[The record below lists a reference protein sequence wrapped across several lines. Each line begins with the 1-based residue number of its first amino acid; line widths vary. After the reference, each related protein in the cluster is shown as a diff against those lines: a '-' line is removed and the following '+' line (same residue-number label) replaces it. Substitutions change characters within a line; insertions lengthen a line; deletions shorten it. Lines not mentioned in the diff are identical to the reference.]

1 IPISLEEPTN
11 EDNDDT
17 AFPSSLPFKPSENA
31 ASIDLLKVP
40 GTKDKA
46 NLYVTSLIQLM
57 YTMEE
62 LVALTPTD
70 NYDDNR
76 YKLIQEAVRCKFKL
90 TGDQLQQLFNEWLRG

>member
-1 IPISLEEPTN
+1 
-11 EDNDDT
+11 
-17 AFPSSLPFKPSENA
+17 A

-70 NYDDNR
+70 TYDDNR
-76 YKLIQEAVRCKFKL
+76 YKLIQGNKAVFRVILKS
-90 TGDQLQQLFNEWLRG
+90 